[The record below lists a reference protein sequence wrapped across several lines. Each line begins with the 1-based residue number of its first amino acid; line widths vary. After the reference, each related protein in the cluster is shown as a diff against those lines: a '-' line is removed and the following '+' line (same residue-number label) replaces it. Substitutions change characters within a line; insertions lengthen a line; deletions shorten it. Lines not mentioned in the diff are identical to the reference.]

1 MKIKLKY
8 VFAVVLFFTCANCFA
23 QDTIKIMAWNLL
35 GYRNSPSNR
44 EQYYRKVIKYAD
56 PDIITVNEIDG
67 QSTVT
72 GFLNNVMNYYTPG
85 VYAAGIYING
95 FDTDNA
101 IFYKVSKFQFLTNQ
115 PIATPLGRDVN
126 NFVVRHIVSNQY
138 VNILGCHLKASTGS
152 ANEIRRANEVAAVR
166 NVTNSY
172 PAGTNFTM
180 QGDFNFYS
188 SLDSAYKNM
197 VRVVPGNEGQFID
210 PYPLVTGTY
219 NNAAYSQYH
228 TQSTRTRALS
238 DSGATGG
245 LDDRFDFI
253 FYSKAVKDTGGM
265 YYIPNSCK
273 PLGNDGLHYNDS
285 INRRPNA
292 SVPDSIADALYGGSD
307 HLPIISLFKFTTV
320 SAVSNI
326 SSFVPDKFFLKQNYP
341 NPFNPVTN
349 IEFDIPRS
357 GNVKLTIF
365 NSLGKEVSALV
376 NERLSPGS
384 YRASWDAS
392 AFSSGM
398 YFYKL
403 EGESFSST
411 KKMLLVK

>member
-8 VFAVVLFFTCANCFA
+8 FFAVVLFLVSANCFA

-35 GYRNSPSNR
+35 GYKNSPSNR
-44 EQYYRKVIKYAD
+44 EQYYRKVIKYAN
-56 PDIITVNEIDG
+56 PDIITVSEIDG
-67 QSTVT
+67 QATVN
-72 GFLNNVMNYYTPG
+72 GFLANVMNYYTPG
-85 VYAAGIYING
+85 EYAAGTYING

-101 IFYKVSKFQFLTNQ
+101 IFYRVSKFQFLVNQ

-126 NFVVRHIVSNQY
+126 DFVVRHIVSNQY
-138 VNILGCHLKASTGS
+138 INILGCHLKASNT
-152 ANEIRRANEVAAVR
+152 AADAIRRANEVQAVR

-197 VRVVPGNEGQFID
+197 VRIVPGSEGQFYD
-210 PYPLVTGTY
+210 PYPNVTGTY
-219 NNAAYSQYH
+219 NNAAYTQYH

-253 FYSKAVKDTGGM
+253 FYSKAVQDTGGM
-265 YYIPNSCK
+265 YYIPNSSK
-273 PLGNDGLHYNDS
+273 PLGNDGSHFNDS
-285 INRRPNA
+285 INRRPNT
-292 SVPDSIADALYGGSD
+292 SVPDSIADALYGASD

-320 SAVSNI
+320 SAVTNI
-326 SSFVPDKFFLKQNYP
+326 GTIVPDKFSLKQNYP
-341 NPFNPVTN
+341 NPFNPATN
-349 IEFDIPRS
+349 IEFDVPKS
-357 GNVKLTIF
+357 GVVRLRIF
-365 NSLGKEVSALV
+365 NSLGKEVSSLV
-376 NERLSPGS
+376 NENLSPGT
-384 YRASWDAS
+384 YRTTWDAS
-392 AFSSGM
+392 ALSSGI

-403 EGESFSST
+403 ESESFTST
-411 KKMLLVK
+411 KKMFLIK